1 MYVSVHSVALVLREL
16 YAHSIDDCGMRSGG
30 RMTDYRLY
38 LLTSGDRIARHIAL
52 ACDDDEHAI
61 AEMSLHIVAAEG
73 AELWRGARLVRR
85 VPPSPGLKPH
95 AGQGP
100 LSPSGDGP
108 LPTRCEREPSGY
120 GHTGARGS

>member
-1 MYVSVHSVALVLREL
+1 
-16 YAHSIDDCGMRSGG
+16 
-30 RMTDYRLY
+30 MTDYRLY
-38 LLTSGDRIARHIAL
+38 LLTSGDRIDRHIAL

-61 AEMSLHIVAAEG
+61 AEMGLHIVAAEG

-85 VPPSPGLKPH
+85 LAPRPRLKPR

-120 GHTGARGS
+120 GHILARGS